1 MRNNDDQLNILRK
14 LGNNPSINQRQ
25 LAGEVGVSLGK
36 LNYCLQSLK
45 QKGLIKIKNFKRNK
59 NKLKYLY
66 VLTPHGISTK
76 TKLTLIFMKKKLKEY
91 DELQA
96 EITKT
101 NNKN

>member
-59 NKLKYLY
+59 NKLKYFY
-66 VLTPHGISTK
+66 ILTPHGISTK

-96 EITKT
+96 EVIKT
-101 NNKN
+101 NAKD

>member
-45 QKGLIKIKNFKRNK
+45 QKGLIKIKN
-59 NKLKYLY
+59 LS
-66 VLTPHGISTK
+66 G
-76 TKLTLIFMKKKLKEY
+76 
-91 DELQA
+91 
-96 EITKT
+96 EIE
-101 NNKN
+101 NLS